1 MAKGTDVTS
10 LSDNMLLKQIG
21 QGDVA
26 SFETLFH
33 QHYDRV
39 YGLLFRLLGNR
50 DEAEDV
56 TQEVF
61 LKLHDHAFGRRF
73 LGRQQEHNIGA
84 WLYRT
89 ATNAGYNAI
98 RGRQRRWQRNT
109 LLVPDPQGSPAAEK
123 TVEQKELETAVRQTL
138 AKLPERD
145 TQLLLMR
152 QMGFSYAECAAAI
165 GVAASSVGTLLAR
178 AAAAFKQAYEE
189 VNGKTDYRSRI
200 TDHRTR

>member
-1 MAKGTDVTS
+1 MAKGQDVTS
-10 LSDNMLLKQIG
+10 LTDNLLLEQIE

-26 SFETLFH
+26 SFEALFH

-50 DEAEDV
+50 AEAEDV

-61 LKLHDHAFGRRF
+61 LKLHNHAFNRSFLRRN
-73 LGRQQEHNIGA
+73 REHNIGA

-109 LLVPDPQGSPAAEK
+109 LLVPDPQGIPGADKE
-123 TVEQKELETAVRQTL
+123 VEQRERETAVRATL
-138 AKLPERD
+138 AKLPERQ

-165 GVAASSVGTLLAR
+165 GVAPGSVGTLLAR

-189 VNGKTDYRSRI
+189 EVSEQ
-200 TDHRTR
+200 

>member
-10 LSDNMLLKQIG
+10 LSDNLLLEQIG

-26 SFETLFH
+26 SFEALFH

-61 LKLHDHAFGRRF
+61 LKLHDHAFSRRF
-73 LGRQQEHNIGA
+73 LGRNREHNVGA

-109 LLVPDPQGSPAAEK
+109 LLVPDPQGSPGADKE
-123 TVEQKELETAVRQTL
+123 VEERERETAVRQTL

-152 QMGFSYAECAAAI
+152 QMGFSYAECAAAVD
-165 GVAASSVGTLLAR
+165 VAPGSVGTLLAR

-189 VNGKTDYRSRI
+189 EIGGQ
-200 TDHRTR
+200 

>member
-10 LSDNMLLKQIG
+10 LTDNLLLEQMG

-26 SFETLFH
+26 SFEAIFH

-50 DEAEDV
+50 AEAEDV

-61 LKLHDHAFGRRF
+61 LKLHDYAFNRRF
-73 LGRQQEHNIGA
+73 FQRNREHNLGA

-109 LLVPDPQGSPAAEK
+109 LLVPDPQGLPGADKE
-123 TVEQKELETAVRQTL
+123 VEQRERETAVRQAL
-138 AKLPERD
+138 AQLPERD

-152 QMGFSYAECAAAI
+152 QMGFSYAECAEAV
-165 GVAASSVGTLLAR
+165 GVAPSSVGTLLAR

-189 VNGKTDYRSRI
+189 VNGER
-200 TDHRTR
+200 

>member
-10 LSDNMLLKQIG
+10 LSDNLLLEQIG

-26 SFETLFH
+26 SFEALFH

-56 TQEVF
+56 TQELF
-61 LKLHDHAFGRRF
+61 LKLHDHAFSGRF
-73 LGRQQEHNIGA
+73 LQRNREHNIGA

-89 ATNAGYNAI
+89 ATNMGYNAI

-109 LLVPDPQGSPAAEK
+109 LLVPDPQGSPGADKE
-123 TVEQKELETAVRQTL
+123 VEQRERETAVRQTL

-152 QMGFSYAECAAAI
+152 QMGFSYAECAEAV
-165 GVAASSVGTLLAR
+165 GVAPSSVGTLLAR

-189 VNGKTDYRSRI
+189 SVGSNQ
-200 TDHRTR
+200 

>member
-10 LSDNMLLKQIG
+10 LSDNLLLEQIG

-26 SFETLFH
+26 SFEVLFL

-50 DEAEDV
+50 AEAEDV

-73 LGRQQEHNIGA
+73 LSRQREHNLGA

-109 LLVPDPQGSPAAEK
+109 LLVPDPQGSPGADKE
-123 TVEQKELETAVRQTL
+123 VEQRERETAVRSVL
-138 AKLPERD
+138 AQLPERQ
-145 TQLLLMR
+145 TQLLLLR
-152 QMGFSYAECAAAI
+152 QMGFSYAECAEAI
-165 GVAASSVGTLLAR
+165 EVAPSSVGTLLAR
-178 AAAAFKQAYEE
+178 AAAAFKQVYEE
-189 VNGKTDYRSRI
+189 EIGYQVIS
-200 TDHRTR
+200 

>member
-1 MAKGTDVTS
+1 MTS
-10 LSDNMLLKQIG
+10 LSDNLLLEQIG

-26 SFETLFH
+26 SFEVLFH

-50 DEAEDV
+50 AEAEDV

-61 LKLHDHAFGRRF
+61 LKLHDHAFSRRF
-73 LGRQQEHNIGA
+73 LRQREHNLGA

-98 RGRQRRWQRNT
+98 RGRQRRWQRNR
-109 LLVPDPQGSPAAEK
+109 LLVPDPQGALGAEQEM
-123 TVEQKELETAVRQTL
+123 EQRERETAVRSVL
-138 AKLPERD
+138 AKLPERQ

-152 QMGFSYAECAAAI
+152 QMGFSYAECAAAV
-165 GVAASSVGTLLAR
+165 GVAPSSVGTLLAR
-178 AAAAFKQAYEE
+178 AAAAFRQSYLDLTGLENLSGLERQK
-189 VNGKTDYRSRI
+189 
-200 TDHRTR
+200 

>member
-1 MAKGTDVTS
+1 MTS
-10 LSDNMLLKQIG
+10 LTDNLLLEQMG

-26 SFETLFH
+26 SFEVLFH

-61 LKLHDHAFGRRF
+61 LKLHDHAFSRRF
-73 LGRQQEHNIGA
+73 LKRNREHNIGA

-89 ATNAGYNAI
+89 ATNMGYNHI

-109 LLVPDPQGSPAAEK
+109 ILVPDPQGIPGAEK
-123 TVEQKELETAVRQTL
+123 EVEQRERETAVRQTL
-138 AKLPERD
+138 ATLPERD
-145 TQLLLMR
+145 VQLLLMR
-152 QMGFSYAECAAAI
+152 QMGFSYAECAEAV

-178 AAAAFKQAYEE
+178 AAVAFKEAYEE
-189 VNGKTDYRSRI
+189 ENGNP
-200 TDHRTR
+200 

>member
-10 LSDNMLLKQIG
+10 LSDNLLLEQIG

-26 SFETLFH
+26 SFEVLFH

-61 LKLHDHAFGRRF
+61 LKLHDHAFSRRF
-73 LGRQQEHNIGA
+73 LQHNREHNIGA

-89 ATNAGYNAI
+89 ATNMGYNAI

-109 LLVPDPQGSPAAEK
+109 LLVPDPQGIPGAEK
-123 TVEQKELETAVRQTL
+123 EVEQRERETAVRQTL
-138 AKLPERD
+138 AKLTERD

-165 GVAASSVGTLLAR
+165 GVAPSSVGTLLAR
-178 AAAAFKQAYEE
+178 AAAAFKDTYEE
-189 VNGKTDYRSRI
+189 VNGVQ
-200 TDHRTR
+200 

>member
-1 MAKGTDVTS
+1 MTS
-10 LSDNMLLKQIG
+10 LSDNLLLEQIG

-26 SFETLFH
+26 SFEALFH

-61 LKLHDHAFGRRF
+61 LKLHDHAFSRRF
-73 LGRQQEHNIGA
+73 LKRREHNIGA

-89 ATNAGYNAI
+89 ATNMGYNAI

-109 LLVPDPQGSPAAEK
+109 LLVPDPAGIPGAEK
-123 TVEQKELETAVRQTL
+123 EVEQKERETAVRQTL
-138 AKLPERD
+138 AQLPERD

-152 QMGFSYAECAAAI
+152 QMDFSYAECAEAI
-165 GVAASSVGTLLAR
+165 GVAPSSVGTLLAR
-178 AAAAFKQAYEE
+178 AAAAFKEAYEE
-189 VNGKTDYRSRI
+189 GQGEQYSVSQ
-200 TDHRTR
+200 

>member
-1 MAKGTDVTS
+1 MTS

-26 SFETLFH
+26 SFEALFH

-61 LKLHDHAFGRRF
+61 LKLHNHAFGRRF
-73 LGRQQEHNIGA
+73 LGRQREHNIGA

-152 QMGFSYAECAAAI
+152 QMGFSYAECAEAI
-165 GVAASSVGTLLAR
+165 GVAPSSVGTLLAR
-178 AAAAFKQAYEE
+178 AAAAFKQTYEE
-189 VNGKTDYRSRI
+189 VNGKTDYRSQI